1 MSENERANVCRYDE
15 WRRTVNQDVSGNS
28 WLILRRRKPM
38 LGGVLLPMYLSSVGK
53 YRSISLE
60 AEIVERLKEQETRE
74 RAETQNQ

>member
-1 MSENERANVCRYDE
+1 
-15 WRRTVNQDVSGNS
+15 
-28 WLILRRRKPM
+28 M
-38 LGGVLLPMYLSSVGK
+38 LGGVLPPMYLSSVGK

>member
-1 MSENERANVCRYDE
+1 MEENRE
-15 WRRTVNQDVSGNS
+15 SGHIEKQLAYPSKKEAYARGSPSTN
-28 WLILRRRKPM
+28 
-38 LGGVLLPMYLSSVGK
+38 VLLSGVGK